1 MNASVDGTNAANEIA
16 AVRARLPYFDRR
28 ALSQAWF
35 SAFHLASDGAPA
47 RSRAVVPFAE
57 AQPSHAPGRPATR
70 AGRVAHVLSGA
81 GAARAPRGL
90 AFGAPAATTSSR
102 GIARAARPSAAS
114 EPASASARIYPPV
127 YASFTLAIEGARVAI
142 LLRRDGPA
150 LHVVALCTR
159 RHVELVSRALA
170 CAGIVLRAQGER
182 VHASLRTVEPAR

>member
-1 MNASVDGTNAANEIA
+1 MNGSVDGANASNEIA

-35 SAFHLASDGAPA
+35 SAFHLASDGAPPRFRPA
-47 RSRAVVPFAE
+47 LPFAE
-57 AQPSHAPGRPATR
+57 MEPFH
-70 AGRVAHVLSGA
+70 
-81 GAARAPRGL
+81 APRGAL
-90 AFGAPAATTSSR
+90 ARADGAPHALSNAATNRGPRGTARAGGLAATSPRS
-102 GIARAARPSAAS
+102 IAREAR
-114 EPASASARIYPPV
+114 PASASASAAQAARSYPPV
-127 YASFTLAIEGARVAI
+127 HATFTLAIEGARVAI

-182 VHASLRTVEPAR
+182 VHASLRSVEPAR